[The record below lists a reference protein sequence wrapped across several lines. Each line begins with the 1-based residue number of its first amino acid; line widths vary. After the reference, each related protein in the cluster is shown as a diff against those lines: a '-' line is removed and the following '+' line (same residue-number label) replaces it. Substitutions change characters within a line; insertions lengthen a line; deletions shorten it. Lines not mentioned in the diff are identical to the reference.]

1 MGDNFYMTRM
11 GAKFYNSDIPSLVK
25 NLGRLADAQEEA
37 NRLKM
42 MELSNNDVDNGTGVV
57 MNVTPFNIRKSI
69 WYDYSDFNM
78 FISLMFDKKYIAVC
92 KEDNKFEFQ
101 TINGENRNT
110 SSAEEV
116 KAIYEKLEEYY
127 GGAITIND
135 IHCDNKF
142 GVWIYYTEKK
152 LLDEFK

>member
-42 MELSNNDVDNGTGVV
+42 MELSNNDVDNDTGVV

-78 FISLMFDKKYIAVC
+78 FISLMFGKKYIAVC
-92 KEDNKFEFQ
+92 TEDIKFD
-101 TINGENRNT
+101 
-110 SSAEEV
+110 
-116 KAIYEKLEEYY
+116 L
-127 GGAITIND
+127 
-135 IHCDNKF
+135 
-142 GVWIYYTEKK
+142 
-152 LLDEFK
+152 